1 MYIDAFLIGLILIS
15 VIFGIK
21 KGLIFE
27 FFSLFG
33 ILIAT
38 VISKGVV
45 NKVYSLIQ
53 NVKGDKTIKFVISY
67 VITFIT
73 VYIILY
79 IILLI
84 TKKFFEKVLL
94 GWVDRLGGGIIGLLK
109 GIIIALI
116 IIVILSVVSN
126 FNKDVNKYLKKSY
139 SGKIISEISP
149 NLTKIFPENMNN
161 KLRRFQTDKAI
172 EDLLKNALDKNG
184 KTIKKIKSKMKTE
197 KKDTEIEIDKLLKKV
212 LEEKE
217 NEDN

>member
-1 MYIDAFLIGLILIS
+1 MYIDAFLIGIILIS
-15 VIFGIK
+15 ILFGIK

-38 VISKGVV
+38 LISKKIV
-45 NKVYSLIQ
+45 NRIYAIIKNSSGEST
-53 NVKGDKTIKFVISY
+53 VKFIIAY
-67 VITFIT
+67 VIIFIG
-73 VYIILY
+73 VYLILY
-79 IILLI
+79 LILLI

-109 GIIIALI
+109 GIIISLI

-126 FNKDVNKYLKKSY
+126 FNKDVKKYLKDSY

-149 NLTKIFPENMNN
+149 KLTKIFPDSMNK
-161 KLRRFQTDKAI
+161 KLREFQTDKAI
-172 EDLLKNALDKNG
+172 EDLLKKALDSNG
-184 KTIKKIKSKMKTE
+184 DKIEQIKKKIE
-197 KKDTEIEIDKLLKKV
+197 KERPEIEINKLLEKV
-212 LEEKE
+212 LKEKE

>member
-38 VISKGVV
+38 LISKKVV
-45 NKVYSLIQ
+45 NRIYVLIK
-53 NVKGDKTIKFVISY
+53 NGSGESTVKFIVSY
-67 VITFIT
+67 VITFIV
-73 VYIILY
+73 VYLILY
-79 IILLI
+79 IILLV

-94 GWVDRLGGGIIGLLK
+94 GWIDRLGGGIIGLLK

-116 IIVILSVVSN
+116 IIVILSVISN
-126 FNKDVNKYLKKSY
+126 FNKDVKNYLKDSY

-149 NLTKIFPENMNN
+149 KLTKIFPDSMNK
-161 KLRRFQTDKAI
+161 KLREFQTDKAI
-172 EDLLKNALDKNG
+172 EDLLKKALDKNEDKIEKIK
-184 KTIKKIKSKMKTE
+184 KTIKKESPE
-197 KKDTEIEIDKLLKKV
+197 VEINKLLEEILK
-212 LEEKE
+212 EKE
-217 NEDN
+217 NENN